1 MLGWEAEAPPDP
13 AAAAPNIEETG
24 GGVLQTAV
32 SAKDQIFGLDG
43 GIGIPDLPES
53 WPGAPAEWWL
63 ARPEWP
69 DSSEC

>member
-13 AAAAPNIEETG
+13 AAAPNIEETG

-32 SAKDQIFGLDG
+32 SAKDQIFGLHG

-53 WPGAPAEWWL
+53 
-63 ARPEWP
+63 
-69 DSSEC
+69 